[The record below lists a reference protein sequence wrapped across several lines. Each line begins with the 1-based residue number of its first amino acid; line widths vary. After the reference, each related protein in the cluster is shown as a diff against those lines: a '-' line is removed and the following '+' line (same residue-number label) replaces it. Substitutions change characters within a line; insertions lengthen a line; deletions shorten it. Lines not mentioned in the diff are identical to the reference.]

1 MLDDDQFKEVYNRL
15 METVNSILDE
25 FEDADENIHLVAA
38 GVLTT
43 MGLSMYKTIMSEKD
57 FDKMVSMMHDMKDEI
72 SLMEPPYEIIDS
84 ETFHWELI

>member
-1 MLDDDQFKEVYNRL
+1 MLTDDQFKEVYNRL
-15 METVNSILDE
+15 MATVNDILEE

-57 FDKMVSMMHDMKDEI
+57 FDKMVTMMSDMKDEI
-72 SLMEPPYEIIDS
+72 KTMEPSDDMMDS
-84 ETFHWELI
+84 ETIH

>member
-15 METVNSILDE
+15 MATVNDILEE

-57 FDKMVSMMHDMKDEI
+57 FDKMVTMMSDMKDEI
-72 SLMEPPYEIIDS
+72 KTMEPSDDMIES
-84 ETFHWELI
+84 ETIH

>member
-25 FEDADENIHLVAA
+25 FEDVDENIHLVAA

-72 SLMEPPYEIIDS
+72 RRMEPPDDTIDS
-84 ETFHWELI
+84 ETFH

>member
-15 METVNSILDE
+15 MATVNDILEE

-43 MGLSMYKTIMSEKD
+43 MGLSMYKTIMSE
-57 FDKMVSMMHDMKDEI
+57 
-72 SLMEPPYEIIDS
+72 
-84 ETFHWELI
+84 

>member
-15 METVNSILDE
+15 METVNNILEE
-25 FEDADENIHLVAA
+25 FEDVDENIHLVAA

-57 FDKMVSMMHDMKDEI
+57 FDKMVSMMHDMEDEI
-72 SLMEPPYEIIDS
+72 RRMEPPDDTIDS
-84 ETFHWELI
+84 ETFH

>member
-15 METVNSILDE
+15 METVNNILEE
-25 FEDADENIHLVAA
+25 FENEDENIHLVAA

-72 SLMEPPYEIIDS
+72 RRMEPPDDIMDS
-84 ETFHWELI
+84 ETFH

>member
-1 MLDDDQFKEVYNRL
+1 MLDDEQFKEVYNRL
-15 METVNSILDE
+15 METVNNILEE
-25 FEDADENIHLVAA
+25 FEDIDPNIHLVAA

-72 SLMEPPYEIIDS
+72 RRMEPPDDIMDS
-84 ETFHWELI
+84 ETFH

>member
-15 METVNSILDE
+15 MATVNDILEE
-25 FEDADENIHLVAA
+25 FEDVDENIHLVAA

-57 FDKMVSMMHDMKDEI
+57 FDKMVTMMSDMKDEI
-72 SLMEPPYEIIDS
+72 KTMEPSDDMMDS
-84 ETFHWELI
+84 ETIH